1 MGVKDNVGNFCL
13 RTKSN
18 MEVSFSGDIYENATQ
33 CSNRISVVSVKQN
46 NPELTIKNPGQT
58 PASRSDVKLSL
69 PFLRKQRSQS
79 PCREFTNCERAVLRV
94 DIIVGSLIPQPLN
107 V

>member
-1 MGVKDNVGNFCL
+1 
-13 RTKSN
+13 

-58 PASRSDVKLSL
+58 PASRSDLKTLSPFSPKTAIAVPLSRVYKL
-69 PFLRKQRSQS
+69 
-79 PCREFTNCERAVLRV
+79 
-94 DIIVGSLIPQPLN
+94 
-107 V
+107 